1 MELNIDQIWPAIYTN
16 ASFLL
21 LYVVMMMLGKL
32 IKDRFTPFEIDDEIV
47 EQQNLA
53 LATSYF
59 GYTLGLSAI
68 FIGAVLGPSDGLL
81 NDLVKVGGYTLLGI
95 ILLNAARL
103 INNHFILYK
112 FNNFKEIIEDQNEGT
127 GAVQGASY
135 IASGL
140 IVAASIHGEGGGIET
155 AVALFAICQ
164 LAMILMTFVY
174 DKITPFDV
182 HDEIEKDNV
191 AAGLAFSGS
200 LIGIAI
206 ILAKG
211 AAGDFVDWPSHL
223 VAMFSYCVVAFVTL
237 PIFRLVLDKV
247 LIWGIDL
254 NKAISEDQNTG
265 AGLLEFGST
274 LGFSLVL
281 YVLL

>member
-1 MELNIDQIWPAIYTN
+1 MELTMDELWLAIYTN
-16 ASFLL
+16 GAFLL
-21 LYVVMMMLGKL
+21 LYVLLMVLGKW
-32 IKDRFTPFEIDDEIV
+32 IKDKFTPFEIDDELV
-47 EQQNLA
+47 GQQNLA
-53 LATSYF
+53 LATAYF
-59 GYTLGLSAI
+59 GYIVGLNAI
-68 FIGAVLGPSDGLL
+68 FIGAVLGPSEGLL
-81 NDLVKVGGYTLLGI
+81 NDLIKVGGYSLLGI
-95 ILLNAARL
+95 ILLNAARV
-103 INNHFILYK
+103 INNRLILYK

-140 IVAASIHGEGGGIET
+140 IVAASIHGEGGGMET
-155 AVALFAICQ
+155 AVALFVICQ
-164 LAMILMTFVY
+164 MAMILMTFVY

-211 AAGDFVDWPSHL
+211 AAGDFVDWPGHL
-223 VAMFSYCVVAFVTL
+223 IAMFSYCLVAFVTL
-237 PIFRLVLDKV
+237 PIFRIVLDKV

-254 NKAISEDQNTG
+254 NKAISEERNTG
-265 AGLLEFGST
+265 AGLLELGST
-274 LGFSLVL
+274 LGFSGVL